1 MGQQFEVARKV
12 YEMNKD
18 KPREICNTLQPHAWG
33 YNRAHDGNHKT
44 ADEILGMLADAA
56 SMNANLLLN
65 VGPKGDGSF
74 PDEDISALE
83 EAGRRLKQN

>member
-1 MGQQFEVARKV
+1 M
-12 YEMNKD
+12 
-18 KPREICNTLQPHAWG
+18 
-33 YNRAHDGNHKT
+33 HDRNHKT
-44 ADEILGMLADAA
+44 ADEILELLADAA
-56 SMNANLLLN
+56 SMNTNLLLN

>member
-1 MGQQFEVARKV
+1 
-12 YEMNKD
+12 
-18 KPREICNTLQPHAWG
+18 
-33 YNRAHDGNHKT
+33 
-44 ADEILGMLADAA
+44 MLADAA

-74 PDEDISALE
+74 PEEDISPLE